1 MAEPADP
8 PDEKTEESSSF
19 EDIQERKINNGIDNN
34 LEPASQP
41 TETTNNSVRNN
52 DMTTETNNDDQ
63 RDIVLAT
70 SHFSIDESSSEDAT
84 KNAVPSE
91 TVQTKNMESTLSQ
104 PQLVEKSTATDI
116 SGMEDS
122 KIEPENDQQ
131 LSRTVGDTDSDD
143 TTEDN
148 RQVIERPSHLDVEPI
163 VKKISDA
170 AHFSYAALCAI
181 SMAQLFDTQYDRQWK
196 KNFLLSLREYLELPE
211 SVEASMEA
219 FQHGMGSECL
229 PSLVDTLVKE
239 PYLETSAFPLVQDLL
254 TFGLR
259 EGDYDARTRCLLK
272 QVALYLRV
280 PWEEVETYEES
291 LVKSLKEHQFELS
304 EEERKERE
312 RQKKRKQRKR
322 FVTIGLATV
331 VGGTLI
337 GLTGGLAAP
346 LVAAG
351 AGAIIGGTSAAVL
364 GSTAGLA
371 VITSLFGA
379 AGAGLTGYKMKKR
392 VGAVEQFEFEPLTE
406 GNQLHITIAVSG
418 WLRSDKPD
426 NFSAPWETLLQSK
439 EQYCLRW
446 EAKYLLSLGRAF
458 EYIVSSLVT
467 TAAQEALKYTVLAGL
482 LAALTWPVSLM
493 SAAYVIDNPW
503 SVCLQRSEEVG
514 KQLAEGKRPVTL
526 VGFSLGAR
534 VIFYC
539 LKEMAKRKDCEG
551 IIEDVVLLG
560 APINGKPENWMPM
573 DRLVSGRIING
584 YCRGDWLLQFLYRTS
599 SVQLSVAGLRPVK
612 WDNRRMLNVDLSS
625 VVNGH
630 MDYMNQMDTILKAVG
645 VKTKECRVADKWDL
659 ATIALD
665 SSKRHGVTG
674 LRRSAT
680 APELAEL
687 QDKPQQGV
695 TKSRTEFLIVERAEL
710 GAREANDSNDFHK
723 KNEDVSKEEETTV
736 EEVESALEATEL
748 EENVGGGTESQ
759 EATDENV
766 EGVCLPMQSQSDD
779 VESMSKAKEESAT
792 VQKAQEGD

>member
-1 MAEPADP
+1 MADP
-8 PDEKTEESSSF
+8 GDLPGKKKEESSSS
-19 EDIQERKINNGIDNN
+19 EDTEERKINNG
-34 LEPASQP
+34 
-41 TETTNNSVRNN
+41 TEEDLIIPSSDDTNRSINSK
-52 DMTTETNNDDQ
+52 MTTETNNDKQ
-63 RDIVLAT
+63 QDIIPASSLIST
-70 SHFSIDESSSEDAT
+70 LEESGGS
-84 KNAVPSE
+84 AVPSE
-91 TVQTKNMESTLSQ
+91 AEDTK
-104 PQLVEKSTATDI
+104 
-116 SGMEDS
+116 
-122 KIEPENDQQ
+122 KIENESILPQEHVQSKASTTDTSGTDDSDIDAENNQQ
-131 LSRTVGDTDSDD
+131 LSRTKEDGSNDK
-143 TTEDN
+143 TTEDG
-148 RQVIERPSHLDVEPI
+148 RQVRERPSHLDVEPI

-170 AHFSYAALCAI
+170 AHFSYISLCAI
-181 SMAQLFDTQYDRQWK
+181 SMAQLFETQYDRQWK

-239 PYLETSAFPLVQDLL
+239 PFLETSAFPLVQDLL

-280 PWEEVETYEES
+280 PWEDVETYEES

-312 RQKKRKQRKR
+312 KQKKSKQRKR
-322 FVTIGLATV
+322 FVAIGLATV

-514 KQLAEGKRPVTL
+514 KQLAEVLLTHQQGKRPVTL

-659 ATIALD
+659 ATVALD

-687 QDKPQQGV
+687 QEKPQQGV
-695 TKSRTEFLIVERAEL
+695 TKSQTEFLIVERAEL
-710 GAREANDSNDFHK
+710 DASETNNSSGLDK
-723 KNEDVSKEEETTV
+723 KNDVGQV
-736 EEVESALEATEL
+736 EEGRTSEGEIESALEATEL
-748 EENVGGGTESQ
+748 EEKDVDVTKSQ
-759 EATDENV
+759 EATIRDV
-766 EGVCLPMQSQSDD
+766 EGVCLPVQSQSDD
-779 VESMSKAKEESAT
+779 VESVLEAKEESAT
-792 VQKAQEGD
+792 S

>member
-1 MAEPADP
+1 MADP
-8 PDEKTEESSSF
+8 GDPSGKKKEESSSF
-19 EDIQERKINNGIDNN
+19 EDTEGRTTDNGTDSDLI
-34 LEPASQP
+34 PSQP
-41 TETTNNSVRNN
+41 AEATNNSFERNKL
-52 DMTTETNNDDQ
+52 TTETNNDEQQDL
-63 RDIVLAT
+63 VLAT
-70 SHFSIDESSSEDAT
+70 SQFSIGESLEENGESAL
-84 KNAVPSE
+84 PSKAE
-91 TVQTKNMESTLSQ
+91 HAKSMESIL
-104 PQLVEKSTATDI
+104 PQTQSEESTTDI
-116 SGMEDS
+116 SRPGDS
-122 KIEPENDQQ
+122 NVEPEHDQQ
-131 LSRTVGDTDSDD
+131 LSRTKEDAYNDR
-143 TTEDN
+143 TTG
-148 RQVIERPSHLDVEPI
+148 QVRERPSHLDVEPI

-170 AHFSYAALCAI
+170 SHFSYAALCAI
-181 SMAQLFDTQYDRQWK
+181 SMAQLFETQYDRQWK
-196 KNFLLSLREYLELPE
+196 KNFLRSLREYLELPE

-229 PSLVDTLVKE
+229 ASLVDTLVKE

-280 PWEEVETYEES
+280 PWEDVETYEES

-304 EEERKERE
+304 EEERKEKE
-312 RQKKRKQRKR
+312 KQKKRKQRKR

-514 KQLAEGKRPVTL
+514 KQLAEVLLTHQQGKRPVTL

-625 VVNGH
+625 VVSGH

-659 ATIALD
+659 ATVTLD
-665 SSKRHGVTG
+665 SSKKHGVTG
-674 LRRSAT
+674 LRKSAT
-680 APELAEL
+680 APELGEL
-687 QDKPQQGV
+687 QDKPQQVV
-695 TKSRTEFLIVERAEL
+695 TKSQTDFFIVEKAEL
-710 GAREANDSNDFHK
+710 GATNDSSEFHK
-723 KNEDVSKEEETTV
+723 KNVDVGQEEGTTT
-736 EEVESALEATEL
+736 EGEIESALEAAEL
-748 EENVGGGTESQ
+748 EEIDADVGEGTKSQ
-759 EATDENV
+759 EATDKDV
-766 EGVCLPMQSQSDD
+766 EEVCLPVQSQSGD
-779 VESMSKAKEESAT
+779 VESMPKAKVESAT
-792 VQKAQEGD
+792 LQKTHE